1 MSPHSGLFNY
11 VWVYV
16 QVVTNHSLTTFECS
30 HHIEFWYTAPPGNR
44 TKWITN
50 EVKVAAAIVTT
61 VCETGLSV
69 RVSPVS
75 LSRFLNTGW
84 RWEGAL
90 DLSLLS
96 LWAAQQQTAALSV
109 CPTLL
114 ATSLTSPCRCV
125 EVLER
130 TQRSPKVHRNLCQLL
145 QHWQNRFPHRFVF

>member
-1 MSPHSGLFNY
+1 MNVATILSFDTPPHLE
-11 VWVYV
+11 
-16 QVVTNHSLTTFECS
+16 TEPC
-30 HHIEFWYTAPPGNR
+30 
-44 TKWITN
+44 TN
-50 EVKVAAAIVTT
+50 EVKMAAAIVTT

-84 RWEGAL
+84 RWGGAL

-96 LWAAQQQTAALSV
+96 LWAARQQTAALNV

-130 TQRSPKVHRNLCQLL
+130 TQRSLKVHRNLLASATLTKQ
-145 QHWQNRFPHRFVF
+145 VSS